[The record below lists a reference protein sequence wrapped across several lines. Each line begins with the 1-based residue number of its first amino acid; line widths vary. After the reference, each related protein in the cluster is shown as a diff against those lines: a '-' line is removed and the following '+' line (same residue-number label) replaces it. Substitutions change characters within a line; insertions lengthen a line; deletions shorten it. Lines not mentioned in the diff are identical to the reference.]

1 MDLRHMRHFVAVAEE
16 LHFGRAALRLNMAQ
30 PPLSQSIQRLELDL
44 GVTLLERSRRGVELT
59 DTGRAFL
66 NEARRTLAQ
75 ASLARKVAQR
85 AAEQSI
91 DVRISFIGPA
101 LYRVLPA
108 LMVKFHQ
115 QHPGVN
121 IRLYEKTSPEQNPGI
136 LAGDFDIGFV
146 TAGTAVG
153 EGCEALLVERS
164 ALVAAVPSDWTL
176 ASELSVT
183 LARLAEDDFIS
194 APLQHAPQGFDA
206 MAILKSAGVVPRI
219 AQEAAQ
225 TNTTLSLVGAG
236 LGCAIVSGTA
246 RLKQSRNVSFLP
258 IIDLPNHL
266 RWEMLMIWS
275 RQLLSLPAANFI
287 DIAKVHLSQHPE
299 WLDPG
304 TAPIE
309 P

>member
-1 MDLRHMRHFVAVAEE
+1 MRHFVAVAEE

-44 GVTLLERSRRGVELT
+44 GVTLLDRSRRGVELT
-59 DTGRAFL
+59 AAGMAYLT
-66 NEARRTLAQ
+66 EARRTLAQ
-75 ASLARKVAQR
+75 AELARKVALR

-108 LMVKFHQ
+108 LMVAFHEA
-115 QHPGVN
+115 HPGVN

-136 LAGDFDIGFV
+136 MAGDFDIGFV
-146 TAGTAVG
+146 TSGT
-153 EGCEALLVERS
+153 EIMESSEALLVERS
-164 ALVAAVPSDWTL
+164 PLVAAVPSDWAL
-176 ASELSVT
+176 AAEPSIT
-183 LARLAEDDFIS
+183 LARLAEEDFIS
-194 APLQHAPQGFDA
+194 APMQHAPHGFDA
-206 MAILKSAGVVPRI
+206 MSMFKSAGVVPRI

-246 RLKQSRNVSFLP
+246 RLKQSRNVSFLK
-258 IIDLPNHL
+258 IVDLPDYL

-275 RQLLSLPAANFI
+275 RQQLSLPAANFI
-287 DIAKVHLSQHPE
+287 DIAKAHLIAHPE
-299 WLDPG
+299 WLETGAVVADR
-304 TAPIE
+304 
-309 P
+309 

>member
-1 MDLRHMRHFVAVAEE
+1 MRHFVAVAEE

-44 GVTLLERSRRGVELT
+44 GVTLLDRSRRGVELT
-59 DTGRAFL
+59 AAGTAYL
-66 NEARRTLAQ
+66 TEARRTLAQ
-75 ASLARKVAQR
+75 AELARKVALR

-108 LMVKFHQ
+108 LMVAFHEA
-115 QHPGVN
+115 HPGVN

-136 LAGDFDIGFV
+136 MAGDFDIGFV
-146 TAGTAVG
+146 TSGT
-153 EGCEALLVERS
+153 EIMETSEALLVERS
-164 ALVAAVPSDWTL
+164 PLVAAIPSDSPL
-176 ASELSVT
+176 ATEGSVT
-183 LARLAEDDFIS
+183 LARLAEEDFIS
-194 APLQHAPQGFDA
+194 APMQHAPHGFDA
-206 MAILKSAGVVPRI
+206 MSMFKSAGVVPRI

-246 RLKQSRNVSFLP
+246 RLKQSRNVSFLK
-258 IIDLPNHL
+258 IVDLPDYL

-275 RQLLSLPAANFI
+275 RQQRSLPAANFI

-299 WLDPG
+299 WLE
-304 TAPIE
+304 A
-309 P
+309 